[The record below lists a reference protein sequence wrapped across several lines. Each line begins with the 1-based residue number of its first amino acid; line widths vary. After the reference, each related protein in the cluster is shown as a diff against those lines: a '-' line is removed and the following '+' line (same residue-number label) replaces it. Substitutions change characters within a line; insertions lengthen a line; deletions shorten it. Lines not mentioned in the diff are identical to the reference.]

1 MMIPLFENRKILL
14 GVTGS
19 IAAYKAADLA
29 SKLAQAGAQVEVIL
43 TPSALQ
49 FIAPLTFQSL
59 TGRRAYTDDDLWGSE
74 GHIQHIGLGKKA
86 DIMVIAPASANT
98 IAKLACGIADNLLTL
113 TALAVGSPTL
123 VAPAMDGG
131 MYNHPATQRN
141 LKILQDRGTAIIGP
155 VEGHLASGLVGIGR
169 MAEPSDLVGEI
180 RLILARNGPLSG
192 LHVIVTA
199 GGTQEPIDPVR
210 SINNRSS
217 GKQGYAIAQAALDM
231 GAKVTLISAPTALAS
246 PVGVS
251 RINIS
256 TAEEMR
262 AAVVSSLPESDIVI
276 MTAAVADFRPKSFT
290 QEKIKREK
298 EILTIEL
305 EGTADILTEVSRLKA
320 KTKKPKVVVG
330 FAAESQNLLENA
342 RSKLN
347 SKGLDLIVANDITAP
362 DSGFATDTNK
372 VFLIDANQEVTDLP
386 LMSKDQVAQIVL
398 EKIST
403 LISGPLLL
411 SID

>member
-74 GHIQHIGLGKKA
+74 GHIQHIGLGKNA

-256 TAEEMR
+256 TA
-262 AAVVSSLPESDIVI
+262 
-276 MTAAVADFRPKSFT
+276 
-290 QEKIKREK
+290 
-298 EILTIEL
+298 
-305 EGTADILTEVSRLKA
+305 
-320 KTKKPKVVVG
+320 
-330 FAAESQNLLENA
+330 
-342 RSKLN
+342 
-347 SKGLDLIVANDITAP
+347 
-362 DSGFATDTNK
+362 
-372 VFLIDANQEVTDLP
+372 
-386 LMSKDQVAQIVL
+386 
-398 EKIST
+398 
-403 LISGPLLL
+403 
-411 SID
+411 

>member
-74 GHIQHIGLGKKA
+74 GHIQHIGLGKNA

-298 EILTIEL
+298 GILTIEL

-362 DSGFATDTNK
+362 DSGFTTDTNK

-403 LISGPLLL
+403 LISGL
-411 SID
+411 

>member
-49 FIAPLTFQSL
+49 FIAPLTYQSL

-74 GHIQHIGLGKKA
+74 GHIQHIGLGKNA

-362 DSGFATDTNK
+362 DSGFTTDTNK

-403 LISGPLLL
+403 LISGL
-411 SID
+411 

>member
-74 GHIQHIGLGKKA
+74 GHIQHIGLGKNA

-403 LISGPLLL
+403 LISGP
-411 SID
+411 